1 MVEMVRYC
9 PDCGADQLFGQH
21 HPVTGECPDS
31 PDGCCFEWF
40 CAECGTA
47 LLIGFPVIGI
57 DVAPAR
63 KPGRRVA

>member
-1 MVEMVRYC
+1 MVEMVRCC
-9 PDCGADQLFGQH
+9 PDCGTDQLFEQH

-40 CAECGTA
+40 CPECGTA
-47 LLIGFPVIGI
+47 LLIEFPVIGI

-63 KPGRRVA
+63 EPGRRVA